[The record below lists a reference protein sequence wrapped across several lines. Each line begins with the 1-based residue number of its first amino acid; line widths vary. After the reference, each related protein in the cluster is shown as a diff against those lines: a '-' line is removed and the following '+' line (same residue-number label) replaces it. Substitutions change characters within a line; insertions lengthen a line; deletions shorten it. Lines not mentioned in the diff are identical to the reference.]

1 MKLKQILVSGL
12 LLMGLVTVTVSHASD
27 ADSQHGFYNK
37 SADMVEALS
46 GKKKNLG
53 KKRSLFGGGDDA
65 TRSLKR
71 KKKVAVMQMDE
82 QSGKYAETIYET
94 GHELGNANLKVEFDF
109 NSANI
114 RKESHALL
122 KELASALKDKALA
135 KKQITIA
142 GHTDT
147 TGDDAY
153 NMQLSVKRAQ
163 AVKNYLV
170 AQHKVPSAKL
180 KVLGFGETMPVID
193 NKSKNNRQ
201 LNRRVEILSQ

>member
-1 MKLKQILVSGL
+1 MRMLKRLLILNLFFIGAAAT
-12 LLMGLVTVTVSHASD
+12 GVSHASD
-27 ADSQHGFYNK
+27 TDSQHGFYNK
-37 SADMVEALS
+37 SSDMVEALS
-46 GKKKNLG
+46 GKKNLG
-53 KKRSLFGGGDDA
+53 KKRSLFGGGDK
-65 TRSLKR
+65 TRALKK

-82 QSGKYAETIYET
+82 QSGKYAEIVYET

-114 RKESHALL
+114 RSDSYALL
-122 KELASALKDKALA
+122 KELARALKDNALA

-163 AVKNYLV
+163 AVKTYLV
-170 AQHKVPSAKL
+170 VKQGVSSAKL
-180 KVLGFGETMPVID
+180 KVLGFGETMPVLS
-193 NKSKNNRQ
+193 NNSKKNRQ
-201 LNRRVEILSQ
+201 LNRRVEILSK

>member
-1 MKLKQILVSGL
+1 MLKRLLVSIL
-12 LLMGLVTVTVSHASD
+12 LLASLSV
-27 ADSQHGFYNK
+27 AGIAQASEQHGFYNK
-37 SADMVEALS
+37 SSDMVEALS
-46 GKKKNLG
+46 GKKNLG
-53 KKRSLFGGGDDA
+53 KKRSLFGGGDT

-71 KKKVAVMQMDE
+71 KKKVAVMKMDE

-114 RKESHALL
+114 RSESHALL
-122 KELASALKDKALA
+122 KELAQALKSNALA
-135 KKQITIA
+135 KKQFTIA

-163 AVKNYLV
+163 AVKKYLV
-170 AQHKVPSAKL
+170 AQHGVASAKL
-180 KVLGFGETMPVID
+180 KVLGFGETMPVVTND
-193 NKSKNNRQ
+193 SKKNRQ
-201 LNRRVEILSQ
+201 LNRRVEVLSK

>member
-1 MKLKQILVSGL
+1 MKLKQILVLGL
-12 LLMGLVTVTVSHASD
+12 LLMGVITVSHASD
-27 ADSQHGFYNK
+27 ADSQHGFYNN
-37 SADMVEALS
+37 SSDMVEALS
-46 GKKKNLG
+46 GKKNLG
-53 KKRSLFGGGDDA
+53 KKRSLFGGGDK
-65 TRSLKR
+65 TRALRK

-82 QSGKYAETIYET
+82 QSGKYAETVYET

-114 RKESHALL
+114 RSDSYALL
-122 KELASALKDKALA
+122 KELARALKDNALA

-163 AVKNYLV
+163 AVKTYLV
-170 AQHKVPSAKL
+170 AKQGVSSAKL
-180 KVLGFGETMPVID
+180 KVLGFGETMPVLT
-193 NKSKNNRQ
+193 NNSKQNRQ

>member
-1 MKLKQILVSGL
+1 MLKRL
-12 LLMGLVTVTVSHASD
+12 LLSSLLLTGLSFIGAAQASEE
-27 ADSQHGFYNK
+27 HGFYNK
-37 SADMVEALS
+37 SSDMVEALS
-46 GKKKNLG
+46 GKKNLG
-53 KKRSLFGGGDDA
+53 KKRSLFGGGDT

-114 RKESHALL
+114 RNESHALL
-122 KELASALKDKALA
+122 KELAKALKDNALA

-142 GHTDT
+142 GHTDDV
-147 TGDDAY
+147 GDDVY

-163 AVKNYLV
+163 AVKVYLT
-170 AQHKVPSAKL
+170 QKLQVPSSRL
-180 KVLGFGETMPVID
+180 KVLGFGETLPVIA
-193 NKSKNNRQ
+193 NNTKQNRQ

>member
-1 MKLKQILVSGL
+1 MKLKQIFISIMLM
-12 LLMGLVTVTVSHASD
+12 MGLITASHSND
-27 ADSQHGFYNK
+27 ADTQHGFYNK
-37 SADMVEALS
+37 SSDMVEALS
-46 GKKKNLG
+46 GKKNLG
-53 KKRSLFGGGDDA
+53 KKRSLFGGGDT
-65 TRSLKR
+65 TRALKK
-71 KKKVAVMQMDE
+71 KKKVAVMQVDE
-82 QSGKYAETIYET
+82 QSGKYAETVYET

-122 KELASALKDKALA
+122 KELASALKNNALA
-135 KKQITIA
+135 NKQITIA

-163 AVKNYLV
+163 AVKQYLV
-170 AQHKVPSAKL
+170 ARHKVPSAKL

-201 LNRRVEILSQ
+201 LNRRVEILSK

>member
-12 LLMGLVTVTVSHASD
+12 LVTGLATMGASNAAD

-71 KKKVAVMQMDE
+71 KKKVAVMKMDE

-114 RKESHALL
+114 RSGSYALL
-122 KELASALKDKALA
+122 KELARALKDNALA
-135 KKQITIA
+135 NKQITIA

-163 AVKNYLV
+163 AVKIYLV

>member
-12 LLMGLVTVTVSHASD
+12 LVTGLATMSVSNAGD
-27 ADSQHGFYNK
+27 ADGQYGFYNK

-46 GKKKNLG
+46 GKKNLG

-170 AQHKVPSAKL
+170 AQHKVPSVKL
-180 KVLGFGETMPVID
+180 KVLGFGETMPVIN

>member
-1 MKLKQILVSGL
+1 MKLKQILIL
-12 LLMGLVTVTVSHASD
+12 ITLMIGVTTASHSND
-27 ADSQHGFYNK
+27 AGTQHGFYNK

-46 GKKKNLG
+46 GKKKRG
-53 KKRSLFGGGDDA
+53 KTRSLFGGEDT
-65 TRSLKR
+65 TRALKK

-82 QSGKYAETIYET
+82 QSGKYAEIVYET

-122 KELASALKDKALA
+122 KELANALKSNALA

-163 AVKNYLV
+163 AVKKYLV
-170 AQHKVPSAKL
+170 AQHKVPSTKL

>member
-1 MKLKQILVSGL
+1 MKLKQILGTGL
-12 LLMGLVTVTVSHASD
+12 FFIGLVITTASNASD
-27 ADSQHGFYNK
+27 ADSQHGFYNN
-37 SADMVEALS
+37 SSDMVEALS
-46 GKKKNLG
+46 GKKNLG
-53 KKRSLFGGGDDA
+53 KKRSLFGGGDT
-65 TRSLKR
+65 TRAL
-71 KKKVAVMQMDE
+71 KKKKKIAVMQVDE
-82 QSGKYAETIYET
+82 QSGKTAEIIYET

-114 RKESHALL
+114 RKESHSLL
-122 KELASALKDKALA
+122 KELASALKNKALA
-135 KKQITIA
+135 NKQITIA

-163 AVKNYLV
+163 AGKKYLV
-170 AQHKVPSAKL
+170 AQHKVPSSKL
-180 KVLGFGETMPVID
+180 KVLGFGETLPVIN

>member
-1 MKLKQILVSGL
+1 MKFKQILVSGL
-12 LLMGLVTVTVSHASD
+12 LLSSLLAITSLQAAELD
-27 ADSQHGFYNK
+27 NQHGFYAK
-37 SADMVEALS
+37 SADMVDALS
-46 GKKKNLG
+46 GKKNLG
-53 KKRSLFGGGDDA
+53 KKRSLFGGGDT
-65 TRSLKR
+65 TRALKR
-71 KKKVAVMQMDE
+71 KKKIAVLQIDE
-82 QSGKYAETIYET
+82 QSGKTAETIYET

-114 RKESHALL
+114 RNESYSLL
-122 KELASALKDKALA
+122 KELAHALKDNALA

-163 AVKNYLV
+163 AVKEYLV
-170 AQHKVPSAKL
+170 AQHGVASKKL
-180 KVLGFGETMPVID
+180 KVLGFGEAMPVID